1 MKTTVATLKKMKEE
15 NNKIT
20 MLTCY
25 DYSTA
30 KLMDAVGVEIL
41 LVGDSLGNTMLGYE
55 NTLPVTMEDMLAH
68 TAAVSRGA
76 KNALIL
82 GDMPF
87 LSYQTSVYDAVMNA
101 GRFMKEAGAN
111 AVKLEGGARVC
122 PQIRAIVDADIPV
135 CAHIGLTPQSVNA
148 FGGFKVQ
155 GKSIEEVRDWAEETK
170 LHLCHQFTVDDLHF
184 LKRGGRISATTAV
197 VGSMLQI
204 KPVLHVDNEGHLIN
218 IGKARGRQA
227 SLKALVD
234 KMEKTVTEE
243 GRKTVFI
250 SHGDCRKDAV
260 TVADMVRERFGT
272 QDIRINFVGPVI
284 GAHSGPGTLALF
296 YLGTER

>member
-1 MKTTVATLKKMKEE
+1 MSEFVLMTDSSADLSQEMVQELGVTVLPLSFTIQGKVYRNYPDNREMDLPLFYDMLRAGELATTSAVNVAEYTQAVEPILQEKKDVLILAFSSGLSSTYQASVLAAEELREKYPDRKIYTVDTLCAS
-15 NNKIT
+15 
-20 MLTCY
+20 L
-25 DYSTA
+25 
-30 KLMDAVGVEIL
+30 GQGL
-41 LVGDSLGNTMLGYE
+41 LVY
-55 NTLPVTMEDMLAH
+55 LA
-68 TAAVSRGA
+68 VQEQRKG
-76 KNALIL
+76 KN
-82 GDMPF
+82 
-87 LSYQTSVYDAVMNA
+87 
-101 GRFMKEAGAN
+101 
-111 AVKLEGGARVC
+111 
-122 PQIRAIVDADIPV
+122 
-135 CAHIGLTPQSVNA
+135 
-148 FGGFKVQ
+148 
-155 GKSIEEVRDWAEETK
+155 IEEVRDWAEAVK
-170 LHLCHQFTVDDLHF
+170 LNLCHQFTVDDLHF

-204 KPVLHVDNEGHLIN
+204 KPVLHVDNEGRLIN

-243 GRKTVFI
+243 GKKTVFI

>member
-1 MKTTVATLKKMKEE
+1 MSDFVIVTDSSADLPADLVREL
-15 NNKIT
+15 
-20 MLTCY
+20 
-25 DYSTA
+25 
-30 KLMDAVGVEIL
+30 GVEVLPLSFTICGKTYRNYPDGREMDLLSFYQMLRAGEMATTSAVNVAEYTQAVEPILQEGKDVLILAFSSGLSSTYQASVLAAGELREKYPDRKIYTVDTLCASLGQGL
-41 LVGDSLGNTMLGYE
+41 LVY
-55 NTLPVTMEDMLAH
+55 LA
-68 TAAVSRGA
+68 AQEQR
-76 KNALIL
+76 K
-82 GDMPF
+82 
-87 LSYQTSVYDAVMNA
+87 
-101 GRFMKEAGAN
+101 
-111 AVKLEGGARVC
+111 
-122 PQIRAIVDADIPV
+122 
-135 CAHIGLTPQSVNA
+135 
-148 FGGFKVQ
+148 

-272 QDIRINFVGPVI
+272 QDIRINYVGPVI

>member
-1 MKTTVATLKKMKEE
+1 MSEYVLITDSSADLSQEMVQELGVTDLPLSFTIQGKTYRNYLDNREIDLPMFYDMLRAGELATTSAVNVAEYTQAVEPILQEGKDVLILAFSSGLSSTYQASVLAAGELREKYPDRKIYTVDTLCAS
-15 NNKIT
+15 
-20 MLTCY
+20 L
-25 DYSTA
+25 
-30 KLMDAVGVEIL
+30 GQGL
-41 LVGDSLGNTMLGYE
+41 LVY
-55 NTLPVTMEDMLAH
+55 LA
-68 TAAVSRGA
+68 AQEQR
-76 KNALIL
+76 K
-82 GDMPF
+82 
-87 LSYQTSVYDAVMNA
+87 
-101 GRFMKEAGAN
+101 
-111 AVKLEGGARVC
+111 
-122 PQIRAIVDADIPV
+122 
-135 CAHIGLTPQSVNA
+135 
-148 FGGFKVQ
+148 

-272 QDIRINFVGPVI
+272 QDIRINYVGPVI

>member
-1 MKTTVATLKKMKEE
+1 MSEYVLITDSSADLSQEMVQELGVTVLPLSFTIQGKTYRNYPDNREMDLPLFYDMLRAGELATTSAVNVAEYTQAVEPILQEGKDVLILAFSSGLSSTYQASVLAAGELREKYPDRKIYTVDTLCAS
-15 NNKIT
+15 
-20 MLTCY
+20 L
-25 DYSTA
+25 
-30 KLMDAVGVEIL
+30 GQGL
-41 LVGDSLGNTMLGYE
+41 LVY
-55 NTLPVTMEDMLAH
+55 LA
-68 TAAVSRGA
+68 AQEQR
-76 KNALIL
+76 K
-82 GDMPF
+82 
-87 LSYQTSVYDAVMNA
+87 
-101 GRFMKEAGAN
+101 
-111 AVKLEGGARVC
+111 
-122 PQIRAIVDADIPV
+122 
-135 CAHIGLTPQSVNA
+135 
-148 FGGFKVQ
+148 

-204 KPVLHVDNEGHLIN
+204 KPVLHVDNEGHLIS

>member
-1 MKTTVATLKKMKEE
+1 MSEYVLITDSSADLSQEMVQELGVTVLPLSFTIQGKTYRNYPDNREMDLPLFYDMLRAGELATTSAVNVAEYTQAVEPILQEGKDVLILAFSSGLSSTHQASVLAAGELREKYPDRKIYTVDTLCAS
-15 NNKIT
+15 
-20 MLTCY
+20 L
-25 DYSTA
+25 
-30 KLMDAVGVEIL
+30 GQGL
-41 LVGDSLGNTMLGYE
+41 LVY
-55 NTLPVTMEDMLAH
+55 LA
-68 TAAVSRGA
+68 AQEQR
-76 KNALIL
+76 K
-82 GDMPF
+82 
-87 LSYQTSVYDAVMNA
+87 
-101 GRFMKEAGAN
+101 
-111 AVKLEGGARVC
+111 
-122 PQIRAIVDADIPV
+122 
-135 CAHIGLTPQSVNA
+135 
-148 FGGFKVQ
+148 
-155 GKSIEEVRDWAEETK
+155 GKSIEEVRDWAESTK

>member
-1 MKTTVATLKKMKEE
+1 MSEYVLITDSSADLSQEMVQELGVTVLPLSFTIQGRTYRNYPDNREMDLPLFYDMLRAGELATTSAVNVAEYTQTVEPILQEGKDVLILAFSSGLSSTYQASVLAAGELREKYPDRKIYTVDTLCAS
-15 NNKIT
+15 
-20 MLTCY
+20 L
-25 DYSTA
+25 
-30 KLMDAVGVEIL
+30 GQGL
-41 LVGDSLGNTMLGYE
+41 LVY
-55 NTLPVTMEDMLAH
+55 LA
-68 TAAVSRGA
+68 AQEQR
-76 KNALIL
+76 K
-82 GDMPF
+82 
-87 LSYQTSVYDAVMNA
+87 
-101 GRFMKEAGAN
+101 
-111 AVKLEGGARVC
+111 
-122 PQIRAIVDADIPV
+122 
-135 CAHIGLTPQSVNA
+135 
-148 FGGFKVQ
+148 